1 MNLCSV
7 AFASL
12 FSFCLLLLPAK
23 HGASS
28 HGSYKLGPRQ
38 IFFKT
43 SDRSS
48 SGDSHQ
54 ASRLPPATTCSS
66 MATGLDNNK
75 LPIVH
80 RQSPWSPLHG
90 LPSLTTADV
99 LHRDTSLVRRRRR
112 FSSQSS
118 VVAAPTPALSPAA
131 ATIIPANGSSD
142 PSTLPGALDYIVLVS
157 YGSPEQQ
164 FPVFLGT
171 NVGTSLLRCKPCAS
185 GSDDCNP
192 AFDTLQSSTFA
203 HVPCSSPDCPV
214 NCSSSV
220 CPFYDLYG
228 TVGGTF
234 ATDVLTLAPSSMAVH
249 DFRFVCMD
257 VESPS
262 PDLPEAGSIDLSR
275 HRNSLPSQLSSSS
288 GIAPTAASFSYCL
301 PQSRNSQ
308 GFLSLGGDATVV
320 GDDDNLTVHA
330 PMVWNN
336 DPDLASMYF
345 IDLVGMSLG
354 GEDLPI
360 PSGTFG
366 NASTNL
372 DVGATFTMLAPEAY
386 TTLRDAFRKE
396 MSQYNNRSSPAGFDG
411 FDTCFNFT
419 GLNELVVPLVQL
431 KFSNGES
438 LMIDGDQM
446 LYYHDPAAGPFTM
459 ACLAFS
465 SLDVGD
471 SFSAVIGTYT
481 LASTEV
487 VYDVAGGKVGFIPWR
502 C

>member
-1 MNLCSV
+1 MFN
-7 AFASL
+7 F
-12 FSFCLLLLPAK
+12 
-23 HGASS
+23 
-28 HGSYKLGPRQ
+28 Y
-38 IFFKT
+38 
-43 SDRSS
+43 
-48 SGDSHQ
+48 
-54 ASRLPPATTCSS
+54 
-66 MATGLDNNK
+66 TGLDNNK

-80 RQSPWSPLHG
+80 RQSPCSPLHG
-90 LPSLTTADV
+90 LPSLTAADV

-118 VVAAPTPALSPAA
+118 VVASPTPALSPA

-142 PSTLPGALDYIVLVS
+142 PSTLPGALDYIVLVG

-192 AFDTLQSSTFA
+192 AFDTSQSSTFA

-220 CPFYDLYG
+220 CPFYDQYG
-228 TVGGTF
+228 AIGGTF
-234 ATDVLTLAPSSMAVH
+234 ATDVLTVAPSMAVH

-262 PDLPEAGSIDLSR
+262 HDLPEAGSLDLSR
-275 HRNSLPSQLSSSS
+275 DRNSLPSQLMSSE
-288 GIAPTAASFSYCL
+288 IAPTASFSYCL
-301 PQSRNSQ
+301 PQSRSSQ
-308 GFLSLGGDATVV
+308 GFLSLGGGATVV
-320 GDDDNLTVHA
+320 GEDDNLTVHA
-330 PMVWNN
+330 PLVWNN

-360 PSGTFG
+360 PARTFG

-372 DVGATFTMLAPEAY
+372 DVGTTFTMLAPEAY

-396 MSQYNNRSSPAGFDG
+396 MSQYYNNRSSPAGFDG

-419 GLNELVVPLVQL
+419 GLNELVIPLVQL

-446 LYYHDPAAGPFTM
+446 LYYHDPAAAPFTM

-465 SLDVGD
+465 SLDADDV
-471 SFSAVIGTYT
+471 FSAVIGTYT